1 MSEPGYSSNPIKRDT
16 SKLPPK
22 SVSTSRENMR
32 TSTSSNLSRMS
43 THRASYHE
51 TRSSFTSSSSKE
63 NVKENSRSREA
74 VSSSTKKR

>member
-1 MSEPGYSSNPIKRDT
+1 MSEPGYSSNPIKRET

-22 SVSTSRENMR
+22 SVSSSRENMR

-51 TRSSFTSSSSKE
+51 TRSSYTSSSKE

>member
-1 MSEPGYSSNPIKRDT
+1 MSEPGYSSNASKRDT

-51 TRSSFTSSSSKE
+51 TRSSYTSSSKE

>member
-1 MSEPGYSSNPIKRDT
+1 MSEPGYSSTISKRDT
-16 SKLPPK
+16 NKLPPK
-22 SVSTSRENMR
+22 SVSSSRENMR

-51 TRSSFTSSSSKE
+51 SRSSFTSSSKE

>member
-51 TRSSFTSSSSKE
+51 SRSSFTSSSKE

>member
-1 MSEPGYSSNPIKRDT
+1 MSEPGYSSNTSKRET

-32 TSTSSNLSRMS
+32 TSTANLSRMS

-51 TRSSFTSSSSKE
+51 TRSSVNSSSKE